1 MSGKAESDSLVCLGG
16 WRHIR
21 KAMQLGTRYDE
32 LCGTTSQAN
41 DKFVRYVDRGFF
53 DISQPWMVD
62 GRLPGETAKALGTAR
77 RTAHLCN
84 LPEVKE
90 EAAIVSG

>member
-1 MSGKAESDSLVCLGG
+1 MSGKAESDSLVCLSG
-16 WRHIR
+16 WCQLR
-21 KAMQLGTRYDE
+21 KAMQLGPGYNE

-62 GRLPGETAKALGTAR
+62 GRLPGETAEALGTAR
-77 RTAHLCN
+77 RATHWSN

-90 EAAIVSG
+90 EAPIVSG